1 MEAVGQTGTFV
12 VVFDGY
18 GTQEEVGKDAI
29 QLRMAED
36 DAGYKGGLAVL
47 FCCLYSWVKGPMA
60 RKIDLPQAG
69 PQGCSLTISIEH
81 RA

>member
-1 MEAVGQTGTFV
+1 

-36 DAGYKGGLAVL
+36 DAGYKGGLGVL
-47 FCCLYSWVKGPMA
+47 FAAYTVG
-60 RKIDLPQAG
+60 
-69 PQGCSLTISIEH
+69 
-81 RA
+81 